1 MNKYERQELIVQT
14 FRGELEEA
22 KRAGALGFMA
32 RAMTQAT
39 IPHSKVEGT
48 EFVRKNGDFSLT
60 IFTRSKIGLPYGS
73 VPRLLLAWVT
83 TEAVKKKERELMLGD
98 SLSEFMRKLELVP
111 TGGRWGSITRLK
123 EQSKRL
129 FSATITCEYEDNEKW
144 LLDNVQI
151 VDRAA
156 IWWEPKKA
164 EQTSLWNS
172 TLTLSQKFF
181 DEITESPIPIDMRA
195 IKYLKKSPLSL
206 DIYSW
211 LTYRMS
217 YLRQTTT
224 IPWGVLQMQFGVGY
238 PETAQGCANFKVKFK
253 KALKRVLE
261 IYPEAN
267 VLPEQKGFVLRPS
280 KTHVAKLH
288 S

>member
-1 MNKYERQELIVQT
+1 MNKLDRQELIVKT

-48 EFVRKNGDFSLT
+48 EFVRRNGDFVLT

-73 VPRLLLAWVT
+73 VPRLLLAWIT
-83 TEAVKKKERELMLGD
+83 TEAVKKKERELVLGD

-144 LLDNVQI
+144 LLENVQL
-151 VDRAA
+151 VERAS
-156 IWWEPKKA
+156 IWWEPKKPNQA
-164 EQTSLWNS
+164 SLWNS
-172 TLTLSQKFF
+172 TLTLSSKFF

-195 IKYLKKSPLSL
+195 IKYLKQSPLSL
-206 DIYSW
+206 DIYTW

-224 IPWGVLQMQFGVGY
+224 IPWGALQMQFGVGY
-238 PETAQGCANFKVKFK
+238 PETAQGRAHFKSKFRQ
-253 KALKRVLE
+253 ALKRVLE

-267 VLPEQKGFVLRPS
+267 VLPEQKGFVLKPS
-280 KTHVAKLH
+280 KTHVARLH
-288 S
+288 G